1 MHVLFVTSEVA
12 TEFKLGGLGDVSYSL
27 PIALSRRGIHV
38 TVAMPFYKVI
48 DSTGVKGVGDLA
60 VDYAGERE
68 VVFLFSKKLRNSSV
82 ELLLFR
88 HHRLHEY
95 QGASITETFAF
106 FCKAV
111 STYYLYGSHLS
122 KFPIDIV
129 HCHDWHAACVPLLIG
144 EGKKIGRSIPTIQ
157 SKQAH
162 TIVTIHNLLYQ
173 GVADIH
179 VTDSLGAP
187 RELFHTQKTKKSEQF
202 SFLREGLEYADRV
215 TTVSPTYAKEIIA
228 TRHEGL
234 VGDVLKRRASSVVG
248 LLNGL
253 DTTIWDPA
261 TDPSLSHHYNA
272 TTVDEKKVTIK
283 ADLQRELGLPQTRS
297 PLIAFVGR
305 LEPRQKGIDIIIDA
319 LSELL
324 PKKEMQMVI
333 LGTGD
338 RDSCEKL
345 VKLALKHKDKFVF
358 KNAFDEPLARRI
370 YAGADIFLVPSKF
383 EPCGLTQ
390 MIAMRYGTVPVVRK
404 TGGLADSVD
413 DGKTGFVFEHYS
425 GAALAEAIMRAV
437 HMWETDEV
445 GWKTIIQAAMHADFS
460 WHKSAA
466 LYIDLYRDV
475 QKG

>member
-1 MHVLFVTSEVA
+1 
-12 TEFKLGGLGDVSYSL
+12 
-27 PIALSRRGIHV
+27 
-38 TVAMPFYKVI
+38 
-48 DSTGVKGVGDLA
+48 
-60 VDYAGERE
+60 
-68 VVFLFSKKLRNSSV
+68 
-82 ELLLFR
+82 
-88 HHRLHEY
+88 
-95 QGASITETFAF
+95 
-106 FCKAV
+106 
-111 STYYLYGSHLS
+111 
-122 KFPIDIV
+122 
-129 HCHDWHAACVPLLIG
+129 
-144 EGKKIGRSIPTIQ
+144 
-157 SKQAH
+157 
-162 TIVTIHNLLYQ
+162 
-173 GVADIH
+173 
-179 VTDSLGAP
+179 
-187 RELFHTQKTKKSEQF
+187 
-202 SFLREGLEYADRV
+202 LEYADRV